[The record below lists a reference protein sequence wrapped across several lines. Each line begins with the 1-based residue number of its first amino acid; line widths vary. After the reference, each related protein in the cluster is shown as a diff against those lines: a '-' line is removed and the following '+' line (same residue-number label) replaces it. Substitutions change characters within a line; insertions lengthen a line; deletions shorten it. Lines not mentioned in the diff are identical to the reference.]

1 MYQFKNIPQ
10 ELKNAPQWILWRSEE
25 RDGKKTKV
33 PYQIDGSMAQ
43 SSNKRTWSTFP
54 TVLKFYNDRDYDGIG
69 FMFSKDDPF
78 IGIDIDHCV
87 EDGVLSPFAEEIVQA
102 ISSYTEYSP
111 SGKGVHIITK
121 VRSHCAGRAQGEK
134 ILNLGWKYTATAAIL
149 PLPVT
154 VSESGPLKNERTS
167 SKSCSKNI

>member
-87 EDGVLSPFAEEIVQA
+87 EDGVLSPFAEEIV
-102 ISSYTEYSP
+102 
-111 SGKGVHIITK
+111 
-121 VRSHCAGRAQGEK
+121 
-134 ILNLGWKYTATAAIL
+134 
-149 PLPVT
+149 
-154 VSESGPLKNERTS
+154 
-167 SKSCSKNI
+167 